1 MNNIQFD
8 QDTYSRLSP
17 KEIEVVRAASEGK
30 SIKATAE
37 AFGVKVTTI
46 AKHRQ
51 RILFKLSCGNIA
63 GAVGMLKQGG
73 II

>member
-8 QDTYSRLSP
+8 QETYSRLSP
-17 KEIEVVRAASEGK
+17 KEIEVVRAAGEGM

-37 AFGVKVTTI
+37 RFGVKKTTI
-46 AKHRQ
+46 ATHRQ
-51 RILFKLSCGNIA
+51 RIIFKLSCGNMA